1 MIGETKVMLLNFK
14 VKNFKSFKNETVFT
28 MLSSMQKAH
37 SDYVVNK
44 TISGNKL
51 KVLPMSVIYGA
62 NASGK
67 TNIVLAMYI
76 LKKMI
81 IEGTLDSKELEAY
94 KRVLS
99 FIRDKCWYEP
109 VALEITFSTINNI
122 YRYGIYFTDIDA
134 YSITKEYL
142 FINDNKIFERDKENN
157 IQMPI
162 NLLVKKGFIEKNEED
177 FSNILL
183 KKNK

>member
-81 IEGTLDSKELEAY
+81 IEGT
-94 KRVLS
+94 
-99 FIRDKCWYEP
+99 
-109 VALEITFSTINNI
+109 
-122 YRYGIYFTDIDA
+122 
-134 YSITKEYL
+134 
-142 FINDNKIFERDKENN
+142 
-157 IQMPI
+157 
-162 NLLVKKGFIEKNEED
+162 
-177 FSNILL
+177 
-183 KKNK
+183 